1 MMPKV
6 ALVTGAA
13 RRIGLAIAEHLGGHG
28 YKVVLHCSAASHAEA
43 KGVVARLAKQGIAA
57 AIVVG
62 DLAEAAA
69 PAQIIAEAGQAF
81 GSLGLLVNSAA
92 VFDEDSAFAI
102 DLRLWEQ
109 HFAVN
114 LRAPVLLAQ
123 AFVQQVPA
131 GSEAA
136 IVNIIDQ
143 RVLRPTP
150 GFFSY
155 GLTKSALWAATRSM
169 AQAFAPLQIRVNG
182 VGPGP
187 VLPNTPQGAEGFA
200 AEVAGLPLK
209 HAVAPEDIAA
219 AVLYLAQARSVTG
232 QMIAVDSGQ
241 HIAGEAPDA
250 AGDRLQRLR

>member
-13 RRIGLAIAEHLGGHG
+13 RRIGLAIAERLGAHG
-28 YKVVLHCSAASHAEA
+28 YRVVMHCSEASLTEA
-43 KGVVARLAKQGIAA
+43 KAAAARLAGQGIAA
-57 AIVVG
+57 SIVIG
-62 DLAEAAA
+62 DLRDPAA
-69 PAQIIAEAGQAF
+69 PSHIIAEAGRAF
-81 GSLGLLVNSAA
+81 GPLGLLVNSAA
-92 VFDEDSAFAI
+92 LFEEDSAFAI
-102 DLRLWEQ
+102 DLALWDR

-114 LRAPVLLAQ
+114 LRAPLLLAQ
-123 AFVQQVPA
+123 NFVQQVPA

-150 GFFSY
+150 QFFSY
-155 GLTKSALWAATRSM
+155 SLTKSALWAATRSM

-187 VLPNTPQGAEGFA
+187 VLPNTRQGEVGFA

-209 HAVAPEDIAA
+209 HAVAPEEIAA
-219 AVLYLAQARSVTG
+219 AVLYLAEARSVTG
-232 QMIAVDSGQ
+232 QMIAVDAGQ
-241 HIAGEAPDA
+241 HLA
-250 AGDRLQRLR
+250 